1 MNQVRQIDFITTAVI
16 IVVIVIVLI
25 ILSKMNII
33 VIVIEI
39 IIVIVLMMNHR
50 ENSFLSMNAISYV
63 YIVCSLLYLF
73 CTVVLIVEKMIQSL
87 ES

>member
-16 IVVIVIVLI
+16 IVIVLI